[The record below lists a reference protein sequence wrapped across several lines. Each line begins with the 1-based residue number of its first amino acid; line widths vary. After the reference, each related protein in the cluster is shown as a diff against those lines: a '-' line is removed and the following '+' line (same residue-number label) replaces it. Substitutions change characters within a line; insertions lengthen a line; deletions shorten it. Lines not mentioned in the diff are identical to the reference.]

1 MLSQRLGENIF
12 YPSRN
17 ETALL
22 TKEPS
27 RKAKSLA
34 EIARGRRTG
43 RELAEVEFRQW
54 GAAGGVDVMLL
65 GSKMAVREA
74 RACSRACG

>member
-1 MLSQRLGENIF
+1 MLSQHLGENIF
-12 YPSRN
+12 YPSRS

-34 EIARGRRTG
+34 EIARTRRPG
-43 RELAEVEFRQW
+43 RELAEVEFRQF
-54 GAAGGVDVMLL
+54 GAADGLDFMLL
-65 GSKMAVREA
+65 GSKWR
-74 RACSRACG
+74 S